1 MKKPDK
7 SIEYQCLF
15 FYKKKKMTTLT
26 VAVPSQ
32 VAKKYGN
39 KIVDYRELLRF
50 IEEKMWVD
58 VDVTPKM
65 KMEDL
70 YTLIKKSDGGKMA
83 KASK

>member
-1 MKKPDK
+1 
-7 SIEYQCLF
+7 
-15 FYKKKKMTTLT
+15 MTTLT

-58 VDVTPKM
+58 IDVTPKM
-65 KMEDL
+65 KMKEF
-70 YTLIKKSDGGKMA
+70 YTLIQKSNGGKTT
-83 KASK
+83 KTSK

>member
-1 MKKPDK
+1 
-7 SIEYQCLF
+7 
-15 FYKKKKMTTLT
+15 MTTLT
-26 VAVPSQ
+26 VSVPSN

-39 KIVDYRELLRF
+39 QIVDYRELLRF

-65 KMEDL
+65 KMEDFYSL
-70 YTLIKKSDGGKMA
+70 LKNSDGGKTA